1 MVRGTDVVSTM
12 QAQLDDEYQPEPEPE
27 PSRWVRSAKHYF
39 RTDPGHRSRNVR
51 IPGAL
56 EDFPND
62 DDGKKA
68 AFSRRRYE
76 KRWPN
81 KKDRDLHTAVRS
93 ALNGE
98 NYIRFQPIP
107 NKFEG
112 FFETESDV
120 VGAYVDQLIA
130 SGDLPFAYRD
140 SANPSDIKV
149 TMPTHR
155 AAAAF
160 RVAQSRKKVEEELD
174 ETINDLTRQ
183 YG

>member
-1 MVRGTDVVSTM
+1 M
-12 QAQLDDEYQPEPEPE
+12 
-27 PSRWVRSAKHYF
+27 
-39 RTDPGHRSRNVR
+39 
-51 IPGAL
+51 

-76 KRWPN
+76 KNWPN
-81 KKDRDLHTAVRS
+81 KADRDRHDAVRD
-93 ALNGE
+93 ALKGA
-98 NYIRFQPIP
+98 NYITFSPIP

-120 VGAYVDQLIA
+120 VAAYVDDLIA
-130 SGDLPFAYRD
+130 TGKLPFAYRD
-140 SANPSDIKV
+140 SARPSDIKV

-160 RVAQSRKKVEEELD
+160 RVAEAKAKEQAA
-174 ETINDLTRQ
+174 
-183 YG
+183 